1 MKKVDIRVI
10 KTKKAIEN
18 AFIEILGEKS
28 FTKITIEE
36 ICKKANVN
44 RMSFYNHYDD
54 KYDLLNDIMNNIKE
68 TLIGKFIEEVGAD
81 FTEEKVVS
89 VLMETSEKIIDLGS
103 KYKNYISMLISD
115 GDNSLAQYIIY
126 KSLEESTLEL
136 LTKLREKY
144 NLDKEPLP
152 LMASFITG
160 GGTSM
165 ILNWF
170 ENREKYSRDEMIY
183 FLNEFI
189 NASLLVLHK
198 ISEKNSKKAQ

>member
-18 AFIEILGEKS
+18 AFIEILSEKS
-28 FTKITIEE
+28 FSKITIEE

-54 KYDLLNDIMNNIKE
+54 KYDLLNDIMKNIKE
-68 TLIGKFIEEVGAD
+68 TLIGKFLAEVGAE
-81 FTEEKVVS
+81 FTEEKVIS
-89 VLMETSEKIIDLGS
+89 VLMETAEKIIDLGTEF
-103 KYKNYISMLISD
+103 KNHIYMLVND
-115 GDNSLAQYIIY
+115 TDNSLAQYIIY
-126 KSLEESTLEL
+126 KSLETSTLEL
-136 LTKLREKY
+136 LEKLRDKY
-144 NLDKEPLP
+144 NLDRKPLP

-165 ILNWF
+165 IINWLHNN
-170 ENREKYSRDEMIY
+170 ENYSREDLIY
-183 FLNEFI
+183 FLKEFI

-198 ISEKNSKKAQ
+198 LSEKNSEKK